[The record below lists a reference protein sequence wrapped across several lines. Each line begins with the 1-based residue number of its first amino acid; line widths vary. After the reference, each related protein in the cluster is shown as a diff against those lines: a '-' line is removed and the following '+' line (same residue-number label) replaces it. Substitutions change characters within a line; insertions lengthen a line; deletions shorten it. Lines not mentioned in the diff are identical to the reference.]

1 MMVEELEV
9 IADNDKI
16 IEVTDALPKVPEMLS
31 ADSDDEATKAE
42 APKIDVVA
50 TDDDE
55 SKAVLEI
62 EVADNDSGEAPK
74 AENKAEVAD
83 DETLKVEP
91 KADIECV
98 DDEALTEDDIA
109 REAVLNEI
117 NEIAD
122 SADRSLNVK
131 VPFIDTRA
139 TKNGVIGKF
148 LSMNKHL
155 LNQKYHS
162 LVDSDVKIS
171 GELYNSMLDDV
182 KSNVKSLT
190 KAQADKAKSVMVG
203 FVDTGKGYFADA
215 SFQEVYNGFK

>member
-16 IEVTDALPKVPEMLS
+16 VEVTDALPKVPEMLS
-31 ADSDDEATKAE
+31 ADSDDDATKAE
-42 APKIDVVA
+42 APKVDITA
-50 TDDDE
+50 TDNDE
-55 SKAVLEI
+55 SQAVLEI
-62 EVADNDSGEAPK
+62 EVADNEGETPK

-83 DETLKVEP
+83 DEALKVEP
-91 KADIECV
+91 KAEIECV

-182 KSNVKSLT
+182 KRNVKAQT
-190 KAQADKAKSVMVG
+190 KAQANKAKSVMVG

-215 SFQEVYNGFK
+215 SF

>member
-42 APKIDVVA
+42 PKVEAVA

-55 SKAVLEI
+55 LAVLEI
-62 EVADNDSGEAPK
+62 EVADNEGEAPK
-74 AENKAEVAD
+74 AEIKAEVAD

-91 KADIECV
+91 KAEIECV

-139 TKNGVIGKF
+139 TKNGVISKF
-148 LSMNKHL
+148 LSLNKHL

-182 KSNVKSLT
+182 KRNVKAQT

-215 SFQEVYNGFK
+215 SF

>member
-16 IEVTDALPKVPEMLS
+16 VEVTDALPKVPEMLS
-31 ADSDDEATKAE
+31 ADSDDEATKTAE
-42 APKIDVVA
+42 PEVDVVA

-62 EVADNDSGEAPK
+62 EVAD
-74 AENKAEVAD
+74 

-91 KADIECV
+91 KEVTECV

-139 TKNGVIGKF
+139 TKNAVIGKF
-148 LSMNKHL
+148 LSLNKHL
-155 LNQKYHS
+155 LNKKYHS
-162 LVDSDVKIS
+162 LVDSDVQIS
-171 GELYNSMLDDV
+171 GELYGSMLDDV
-182 KSNVKSLT
+182 KENVKSLT
-190 KAQADKAKSVMVG
+190 QAQANKAKSSIVG
-203 FVDTGKGYFADA
+203 FVDTGKGYYADA
-215 SFQEVYNGFK
+215 SF